1 MVRKMRKQFLR
12 GLLST
17 VLVAGAGIAVAGP
30 SRAAATSAIIDN
42 GTIQLGVNDIG
53 DLNAPG
59 GTPSSGTGTTT
70 VGVRYKPLNSDAT
83 APGCACEGWGV
94 ADAGSGVSGW
104 ANQSA
109 GTSNVTPLSF
119 TSTASTAVSVVRI

>member
-1 MVRKMRKQFLR
+1 
-12 GLLST
+12 
-17 VLVAGAGIAVAGP
+17 
-30 SRAAATSAIIDN
+30 
-42 GTIQLGVNDIG
+42 
-53 DLNAPG
+53 
-59 GTPSSGTGTTT
+59 
-70 VGVRYKPLNSDAT
+70 T

-119 TSTASTAVSVVRI
+119 TSTASTAVSVVRIGSTFEVTQDYHPAPATPNAYEVKVSIKNVSAAALTDVRYRRVMDWDVEPTAFSEFVTINGGTS